1 VGLRKE
7 LLADVAELRRL
18 FDLYMGQLAN
28 LSGPDAEAAMKAAL
42 EAVDQLDGALS
53 LEKVRVERQFSRVTG
68 CSYSWRT
75 VRLLIPRAAAA
86 AAGSL
91 SLGVR
96 LLDWGLGDAV
106 LVLVVC
112 CTACLQLMGR
122 VIRMVLRSCQG

>member
-53 LEKVRVERQFSRVTG
+53 LEKVTMAGGQGGASADKPPHRRCAQPVEG
-68 CSYSWRT
+68 CA
-75 VRLLIPRAAAA
+75 LGFARAV
-86 AAGSL
+86 S
-91 SLGVR
+91 S
-96 LLDWGLGDAV
+96 
-106 LVLVVC
+106 
-112 CTACLQLMGR
+112 MG
-122 VIRMVLRSCQG
+122 

>member
-53 LEKVRVERQFSRVTG
+53 LEKVR
-68 CSYSWRT
+68 
-75 VRLLIPRAAAA
+75 LLLEGAW
-86 AAGSL
+86 GG
-91 SLGVR
+91 GVPMH
-96 LLDWGLGDAV
+96 GDAA
-106 LVLVVC
+106 LYC
-112 CTACLQLMGR
+112 DAAEM
-122 VIRMVLRSCQG
+122 